1 MEILNNFETRVI
13 FAILK
18 TQQLRR
24 LNIIDCEMVQV
35 QDEVLSVDLII
46 LRYFLSSRRRK
57 MKLPSYKTVASS
69 VFAREFRVASCHK
82 FITRLGPPAT
92 AVVLKARREDE
103 GESIASRRDFLLST
117 HVAG

>member
-1 MEILNNFETRVI
+1 
-13 FAILK
+13 
-18 TQQLRR
+18 
-24 LNIIDCEMVQV
+24 MVQV

-69 VFAREFRVASCHK
+69 VFAREFRRLTSRHK

-92 AVVLKARREDE
+92 AVVLKACREDE
-103 GESIASRRDFLLST
+103 GESVASRRDFLLST